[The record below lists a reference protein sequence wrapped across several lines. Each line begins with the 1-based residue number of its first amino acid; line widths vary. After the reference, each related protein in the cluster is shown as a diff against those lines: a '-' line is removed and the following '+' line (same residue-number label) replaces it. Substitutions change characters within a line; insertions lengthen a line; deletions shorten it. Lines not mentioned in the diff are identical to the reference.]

1 MLLWCASEGPVQKQ
15 WLWYVLEYSFFIP
28 ENRHNGLIFKACWKQ
43 ILMMF
48 NKKLM
53 LPACKVAWFF
63 LYLRE
68 FIGIAM
74 FFILFKVVIKWVNT
88 SHT

>member
-1 MLLWCASEGPVQKQ
+1 
-15 WLWYVLEYSFFIP
+15 
-28 ENRHNGLIFKACWKQ
+28 
-43 ILMMF
+43 MMF

-74 FFILFKVVIKWVNT
+74 FFILFKVVIKWVIT